1 MTNYAAKIAG
11 AATLALAALPM
22 VAMTTAAHAEPMKVS
37 VAGID
42 LSSKAG
48 QQAFAHRVQVAGREF
63 CATEKTF
70 TGREAC
76 LSGVRAEATEKMTA
90 LESSQHYAG
99 TATIAAR

>member
-22 VAMTTAAHAEPMKVS
+22 VAMTTAAHAQPMKVS

-42 LSSKAG
+42 LSTKSG
-48 QQAFAHRVQVAGREF
+48 QEAFAKRVNVASREF
-63 CATEKTF
+63 CASERTF

-76 LSGVRAEATEKMTA
+76 LSGVRAEANEKMA
-90 LESSQHYAG
+90 SLETSPHYAG
-99 TATIAAR
+99 GATLAAR